1 MKRRSARR
9 PATPAALAALLA
21 ALLAGCASVDV
32 ARPLGPA
39 SEAVER
45 DGLAAPTV
53 LAGAA
58 QRAERDAAVQSL
70 LARPLDAD
78 AAVRVALLNSPAL
91 QASLATSVAAQNR
104 ALQSGLLARPH
115 FSFERARRGD
125 EVEITRALGI
135 GLGDLLTWPLRRRV
149 AEREREAERW
159 RAAAEVLRSAHEAR
173 SAWVRAVAAQQR
185 AQYQQQVLEAAEASA
200 ELARRMQSVGN
211 FSRLQ
216 RAREQAFEADARAQ
230 AARARLAAT
239 VEREALVR
247 ALGLN
252 AAQAQALQLP
262 DRLPDLPEAA
272 REPEAVTREALERR
286 LDLQLAH
293 AQWRLARAGSA
304 AGAWTSWLDLGASAF
319 RSKESAQPVQR
330 GWELELSLPLLDLG
344 GAQRA
349 AAGADELAAL
359 ARLDQAQVEAGSLLR
374 ERYAAYRT
382 AFDLARQQ
390 RDEVVPLRRTIADE
404 MLLQYNGMLV
414 GVFELL
420 ADARAQIGSVIGALD
435 AQRDFWLADA
445 ALSAAV
451 RGIPSASV
459 LPAPGAAAAGA
470 AEAGH

>member
-1 MKRRSARR
+1 MR
-9 PATPAALAALLA
+9 PALRITTAAIALA
-21 ALLAGCASVDV
+21 LAGCATVTTEQ
-32 ARPLGPA
+32 PLGPA
-39 SEAVER
+39 AEAVTSR
-45 DGLAAPTV
+45 GLDVPAVHAS
-53 LAGAA
+53 AA
-58 QRAERDAAVQSL
+58 QRAERDSTVQTL

-78 AAVRVALLNSPAL
+78 AAVRIALLNSPAL
-91 QASLATSVAAQNR
+91 QASLAAGVAAQNR
-104 ALQSGLLARPH
+104 ALQSGQLVRPH
-115 FSFERARRGD
+115 FAFERARRGD
-125 EVEITRALGI
+125 EVEITRALGV
-135 GLGDLLTWPLRRRV
+135 GLGDLITWPLRRRL
-149 AEREREAERW
+149 ADRAQEAERW
-159 RAAAEVLRSAHEAR
+159 RAAADVLRTAHEAR

-200 ELARRMQSVGN
+200 ELARRMQAVGN

-230 AARARLAAT
+230 AARAQLVAT

-252 AAQAQALQLP
+252 APQAQSLQLP
-262 DRLPDLPEAA
+262 DRLPDLPAAA
-272 REPEAVTREALERR
+272 REPDTVTREALQQR

-293 AQWRLARAGSA
+293 AQWRAAGAASG
-304 AGAWTSWLDLGASAF
+304 AGAWTSWLDVSATAF
-319 RSKESAQPVQR
+319 RSKESAEPVQR
-330 GWELELSLPLLDLG
+330 GWELEVALPLLDLG
-344 GAQRA
+344 RAQRS

-359 ARLDQAQVEAGSLLR
+359 ARLDQVQVEAGSVLR

-390 RDEVVPLRRTIADE
+390 RDEVVPLRQTIADE
-404 MLLQYNGMLV
+404 MLLKYNGMLV

-445 ALSAAV
+445 ALTAAV

-459 LPAPGAAAAGA
+459 LPAPGAGMAAS